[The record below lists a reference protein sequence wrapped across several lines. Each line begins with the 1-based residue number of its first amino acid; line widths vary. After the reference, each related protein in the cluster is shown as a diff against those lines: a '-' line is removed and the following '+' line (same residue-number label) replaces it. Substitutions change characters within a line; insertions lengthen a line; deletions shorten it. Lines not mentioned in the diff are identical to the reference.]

1 MKTTSVTAQ
10 VARLEAQVQ
19 ADVNHWHDLIENGCN
34 DPFWPDGVNLNL
46 VRNHIIYG
54 LRQIAELSA
63 SERQLSMFEISTIS
77 ANDVMRDERIP
88 PKVDDNYMVKDRYE
102 NGRRVKSEV
111 VHCEEEESNNESD
124 MGIHGSEVKLR

>member
-1 MKTTSVTAQ
+1 MKTTSVTVQ

-19 ADVNHWHDLIENGCN
+19 ADVNHWHDLMANGCN

-54 LRQIAELSA
+54 LRQIAELIT

-77 ANDVMRDERIP
+77 ANDVMQDERIP

-102 NGRRVKSEV
+102 NGRRVKL
-111 VHCEEEESNNESD
+111 D
-124 MGIHGSEVKLR
+124 AG

>member
-1 MKTTSVTAQ
+1 MKTTSVTVQ

-19 ADVNHWHDLIENGCN
+19 ADVKHWHDLMANGCN

-54 LRQIAELSA
+54 LRQIAELST

-102 NGRRVKSEV
+102 NGRRVKSGV
-111 VHCEEEESNNESD
+111 MHCEEEESDNESD
-124 MGIHGSEVKLR
+124 MGIHGSEAKPR

>member
-1 MKTTSVTAQ
+1 MKTTSVTFQ

-19 ADVNHWHDLIENGCN
+19 ADVKHWHDLMANGCN

-77 ANDVMRDERIP
+77 ANDVMQDERIP

-102 NGRRVKSEV
+102 NGRRVKSGV
-111 VHCEEEESNNESD
+111 VRYEEEESDNKSD

>member
-1 MKTTSVTAQ
+1 MKTTSVTFQ

-19 ADVNHWHDLIENGCN
+19 ADVKHWHDLMANGCN

-77 ANDVMRDERIP
+77 ANDVMQDERIP
-88 PKVDDNYMVKDRYE
+88 PNVDDNYMVKDLYE
-102 NGRRVKSEV
+102 NGRRVKSGV
-111 VHCEEEESNNESD
+111 VHCEEEESDNESD

>member
-19 ADVNHWHDLIENGCN
+19 ADVNHWHDLMANGCN

-54 LRQIAELSA
+54 LRQIAELST

-77 ANDVMRDERIP
+77 ANDVMQDERIP
-88 PKVDDNYMVKDRYE
+88 PKVDDNYMVKDQFE
-102 NGRRVKSEV
+102 NGRRVKSGV
-111 VHCEEEESNNESD
+111 LHCEEEESDNESD
-124 MGIHGSEVKLR
+124 MGIHGSEAKPR

>member
-1 MKTTSVTAQ
+1 MKRTSVTVR
-10 VARLEAQVQ
+10 VARLEVQVQ
-19 ADVNHWHDLIENGCN
+19 ADVNHWHDLMANGCN

-54 LRQIAELSA
+54 LRQIAELNA

-102 NGRRVKSEV
+102 NGRRVKSGV
-111 VHCEEEESNNESD
+111 VHFEEEESDNESD
-124 MGIHGSEVKLR
+124 MGIHGSEVKLQ